1 MFPIIETL
9 LGGGT
14 IGGIAYLIS
23 KVRCIYLS
31 RNDND
36 PVIVMGSNDGSDVIV
51 ITAKREHHV
60 C

>member
-1 MFPIIETL
+1 MIPIIDL
-9 LGGGT
+9 LLSGGT

-23 KVRCIYLS
+23 KVRCICLS
-31 RNDND
+31 RNDTD

-51 ITAKREHHV
+51 ITAKREHHI

>member
-1 MFPIIETL
+1 MIPIIEL
-9 LGGGT
+9 MLSGGT

-23 KVRCIYLS
+23 KKRCICLS

-36 PVIVMGSNDGSDVIV
+36 PVVVMGANDGSDVIV
-51 ITAKREHHV
+51 ITAKRERHV